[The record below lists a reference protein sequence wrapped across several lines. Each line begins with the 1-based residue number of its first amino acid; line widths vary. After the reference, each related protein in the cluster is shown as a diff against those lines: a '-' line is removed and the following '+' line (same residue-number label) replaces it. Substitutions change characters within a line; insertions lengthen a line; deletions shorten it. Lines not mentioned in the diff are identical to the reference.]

1 VTTEPIDSI
10 SKKIIKRYNTNPVGW
25 TIFRDHKGTML
36 ISGPNN
42 DYVLKL
48 IGLNPHE
55 YTGVGMRIKKRKGIQ
70 KLTNGAP
77 QYGYRPIPTSQVRE
91 LLDSLQNLNKQNT
104 IITKLLE
111 SEPLTTWQLKKRKP
125 SLVLNGP
132 ILAHPDLSS
141 ISKSQRKLDLK
152 LKIEAQKFFN
162 KKYPYRAE
170 MYR

>member
-1 VTTEPIDSI
+1 MTTEPIDSL

-36 ISGPNN
+36 ISGPNEG
-42 DYVLKL
+42 YMLKL
-48 IGLNPHE
+48 IGLNPQE
-55 YTGVGMRIKKRKGIQ
+55 YTGVGMRIKNRKGIQ
-70 KLTNGAP
+70 KITNGAP
-77 QYGYRPIPTSQVRE
+77 QYGYRPIPNSQVRE
-91 LLDSLQNLNKQNT
+91 LLSSLQDFDKQNM

-111 SEPLTTWQLKKRKP
+111 SEPLPTWQLKKRKA

-141 ISKSQRKLDLK
+141 ISESQRKLDQK

-162 KKYPYRAE
+162 KKYPHRAE